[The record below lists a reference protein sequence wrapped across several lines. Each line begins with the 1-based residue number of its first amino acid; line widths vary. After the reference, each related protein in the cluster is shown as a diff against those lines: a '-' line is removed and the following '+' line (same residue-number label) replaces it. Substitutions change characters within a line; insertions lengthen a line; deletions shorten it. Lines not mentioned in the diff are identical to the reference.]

1 MRLSYP
7 ISVLFCCCFLILQG
21 QDRVWP
27 DMDLSKIALV
37 NQRESYITFPMDIGN
52 LEPLMFE
59 ANVSPSFIIRERM
72 DSKLMG
78 VLTPQVIIRMYNEV
92 SYPVKT
98 PSYVPQIAVY
108 YLLSEGTTST
118 RMTLFGKLAHHS
130 NDQNGSFYH
139 TDGQIN
145 LESGNFA
152 TNYFELGLINT
163 SYDKAMN
170 ATKFLK
176 TSLEI
181 HPKSWMLEELQ
192 GHYSGLR
199 WHNAFYAYKL
209 PVKMGPRG
217 AIKADFSLK
226 LQATWFMDNFNDW
239 DPFTVKRL
247 HTRLTLYY
255 HPKFLEDIGIF
266 VEYYHGTDYYNI
278 YFQHR
283 LDVIRF
289 GIMSEVL
296 RF

>member
-1 MRLSYP
+1 MRLSLP
-7 ISVLFCCCFLILQG
+7 ILALFHCCFQILYG
-21 QDRVWP
+21 QDKDWP
-27 DMDLSKIALV
+27 GMDLDKVALV

-59 ANVSPSFIIRERM
+59 ANVSPSFIIRKRM

-78 VLTPQVIIRMYNEV
+78 VLTPQIIIRMYNAV

-98 PSYVPQIAVY
+98 PSYIPQIAAY
-108 YLLSEGTTST
+108 YLLSKGATGT
-118 RMTLFGKLAHHS
+118 RMALFGKLAHHS
-130 NDQNGSFYH
+130 NGQNGAFYN
-139 TDGQIN
+139 TDGTVN

-152 TNYFELGLINT
+152 TNYFELGLVHT
-163 SYDKAMN
+163 SFEKAVN

-209 PVKMGPRG
+209 PVKMGHRG
-217 AIKADFSLK
+217 SIKADFSLK
-226 LQATWFMDNFNDW
+226 LEATWFMDQLNDW
-239 DPFTVKRL
+239 DLFTIKRL
-247 HTRLTLYY
+247 HTRLTVYY
-255 HPKFLEDIGIF
+255 HPKFLEDIGF
-266 VEYYHGTDYYNI
+266 FMEYYHGTDYYNM

-289 GIMSEVL
+289 GIMTEVL

>member
-1 MRLSYP
+1 MRVFHP
-7 ISVLFCCCFLILQG
+7 ISVFFCCCFLVMNG
-21 QDRVWP
+21 QDKNWQ
-27 DMDLSKIALV
+27 DLGLGRFALI

-59 ANVSPSFIIRERM
+59 ANVSPSFIIRERT

-78 VLTPQVIIRMYNEV
+78 VLTPQIIIRMYNDV

-98 PSYVPQIAVY
+98 PSYIPQIAAY
-108 YLLSEGTTST
+108 YLITESTTGTQTA
-118 RMTLFGKLAHHS
+118 LFAKLAHHS
-130 NDQNGSFYH
+130 NGQNGSFYH
-139 TDGQIN
+139 TDGTIN

-163 SYDKAMN
+163 SYGNVMN
-170 ATKFLK
+170 ATKFFK
-176 TSLEI
+176 TSMEI
-181 HPKSWMLEELQ
+181 HPKSWILEELQ
-192 GHYSGLR
+192 GQYNGLR

-209 PVKMGPRG
+209 PVKMGSRG
-217 AIKADFSLK
+217 SNKADFSLK
-226 LQATWFMDNFNDW
+226 LEATWFIDQVYDW
-239 DPFTVKRL
+239 DIFSIKRL
-247 HTRLTLYY
+247 HTRMTLYY
-255 HPKFLEDIGIF
+255 HPKFLEDIGFF

-289 GIMSEVL
+289 GIMTEVL

>member
-1 MRLSYP
+1 MRLYYP

-130 NDQNGSFYH
+130 NGQNGSFYH

-170 ATKFLK
+170 ATQIPQNLLGDPSK
-176 TSLEI
+176 
-181 HPKSWMLEELQ
+181 ELD
-192 GHYSGLR
+192 
-199 WHNAFYAYKL
+199 A
-209 PVKMGPRG
+209 
-217 AIKADFSLK
+217 
-226 LQATWFMDNFNDW
+226 
-239 DPFTVKRL
+239 
-247 HTRLTLYY
+247 
-255 HPKFLEDIGIF
+255 
-266 VEYYHGTDYYNI
+266 
-278 YFQHR
+278 
-283 LDVIRF
+283 
-289 GIMSEVL
+289 
-296 RF
+296 

>member
-1 MRLSYP
+1 MRLSLP
-7 ISVLFCCCFLILQG
+7 ILALFHCCFQILYG
-21 QDRVWP
+21 QDKDWP
-27 DMDLSKIALV
+27 GMDLDKVALV

-59 ANVSPSFIIRERM
+59 ANVSPSFIIRKRM

-78 VLTPQVIIRMYNEV
+78 VLTPQIIIRMYNAV

-98 PSYVPQIAVY
+98 PSYIPQIAAY
-108 YLLSEGTTST
+108 YLLSKSATGT
-118 RMTLFGKLAHHS
+118 RMALFGKLAHHS
-130 NDQNGSFYH
+130 NGQNGAFYN
-139 TDGQIN
+139 TDGTVN

-152 TNYFELGLINT
+152 TNYFELGLVHT
-163 SYDKAMN
+163 SFDKAVN

-209 PVKMGPRG
+209 PVKMGHRG
-217 AIKADFSLK
+217 SIKADFSLK
-226 LQATWFMDNFNDW
+226 LEATWFMDQLNDW
-239 DPFTVKRL
+239 DLFTIKRL
-247 HTRLTLYY
+247 HTRLTVYY
-255 HPKFLEDIGIF
+255 HPKFLEDIGF
-266 VEYYHGTDYYNI
+266 FMEYYHGTDYYNM

-289 GIMSEVL
+289 GIMTEVL